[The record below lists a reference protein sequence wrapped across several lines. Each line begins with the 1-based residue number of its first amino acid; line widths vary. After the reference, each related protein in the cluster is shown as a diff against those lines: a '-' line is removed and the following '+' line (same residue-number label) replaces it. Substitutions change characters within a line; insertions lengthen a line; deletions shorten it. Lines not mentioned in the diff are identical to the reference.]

1 MDKKWSQIGEL
12 ENLQDRE
19 IKLCAVIK
27 ATPDE
32 SKTGYINKLVSTEII
47 LKNINADILD
57 LSERVKSLEL
67 QGFQELFIV
76 GVEPAPWWENEDDKI
91 PNISIA
97 KDLRKEIE
105 LIKNNYIKIEDID
118 KTVTSVNFVND
129 VKASLMAELEELDQ
143 YIQQLDNNCV
153 KKYQIT
159 QEILDR
165 DDLVPSSKVIFNLN
179 KYVRNNI
186 ESIQEL
192 REDIKN
198 INIKELVFDTSITE
212 DSEVPEDY
220 SLEHFYININDGT
233 IFAINYNEDDQ
244 TKSFKKL
251 ALTEEEIIELIQV
264 YIEYHNTENYNGNYK
279 ESHANFRGKMVGKPI
294 NEVNE
299 IFNDYENNIINV
311 PELNNYSSIHNKN
324 NQIGIDQFELNVELY
339 DSDNDEIGGDSYGFF
354 LKSNSPEVDLLDFD
368 GYYIHFIDFD
378 TSAWY
383 TKGTPQY
390 YRNTFK
396 IHKGINHREERAL
409 IFSGKLSDDVSK
421 KEDITAHYFS
431 IDALTKSEEYGV
443 FINDNF
449 FGDDYDVILSKSP
462 FIDNADINFDNPIFL
477 AGDSNR
483 AVKGNQTIFGKFN
496 TPSKSVFIIGNG
508 ESDTNRDNIF
518 EIAQS
523 GAIYGYLNIDNKLVY
538 TNISKYIENLKKQV
552 NNQASQIHSLSST
565 ISTLQTSLS
574 NLEERIVTLENN

>member
-27 ATPDE
+27 ATPYE
-32 SKTGYINKLVSTEII
+32 SRTGYINKLVSTEII
-47 LKNINADILD
+47 LKDINADILNLD
-57 LSERVKSLEL
+57 ERVKSLEL

-76 GVEPAPWWENEDDKI
+76 GVEPAPWWENEDNKI

-97 KDLRKEIE
+97 KDLRKESE
-105 LIKNNYIKIEDID
+105 FIKNNYIKIEDID
-118 KTVTSVNFVND
+118 KTVTSVNFVNN
-129 VKASLMAELEELDQ
+129 VKASLMVELEELEQ
-143 YIQQLDNNCV
+143 WIQQLDNNCV
-153 KKYQIT
+153 KKSQIT

-179 KYVRNNI
+179 KYVKTNL

-198 INIKELVFDTSITE
+198 IDIKELVFDTSITE

-220 SLEHFYININDGT
+220 NLESFYININDGT

-251 ALTEEEIIELIQV
+251 ALTKEEIIELIQL
-264 YIEYHNTENYNGNYK
+264 YIEYHNTENYNGSYK

-299 IFNDYENNIINV
+299 IFNDYENNTINV

-339 DSDNDEIGGDSYGFF
+339 DADTDQVDGDSYGFF

-390 YRNTFK
+390 YKNTFK
-396 IHKGINHREERAL
+396 IHKGINYQEELAL
-409 IFSGKLSDDVSK
+409 IFSGKLSDNVSK
-421 KEDITAHYFS
+421 KEDVTANYFS
-431 IDALTKSEEYGV
+431 IDASTKSEEYGV
-443 FINDNF
+443 FINGNF
-449 FGDDYDVILSKSP
+449 FGNDYNVILSKSP
-462 FIDNADINFDNPIFL
+462 FIDNSDINFDNPIFL

-496 TPSKSVFIIGNG
+496 TPSKSVFIVGNG

-518 EIAQS
+518 EIAES
-523 GAIYGYLNIDNKLVY
+523 GAIYGYLNIENKPVY
-538 TNISKYIENLKKQV
+538 TNISKYIENLKKQI
-552 NNQASQIHSLSST
+552 NDQAST
-565 ISTLQTSLS
+565 INTLQTSLN
-574 NLEERIVTLENN
+574 NLEEIIVALENN